1 MATFRT
7 YDRLLYAK
15 VEATE
20 GTAVTPGNTD
30 YIETIDPTFTITN
43 RVFDRNVTRLS
54 VTPAPKHVTGT
65 GRGDSDGAPS
75 AQCEFSFGVE
85 LAGAGKT
92 SVTPND
98 VPWGKLLDACG
109 LKYLDTLMRVPL
121 DTTGM
126 AVASGT
132 NDYYPWAFR
141 HSDAISNGTSS
152 GTEYTGGTKV
162 GRLVGD
168 TFYKDPYAYISVNGL
183 SQAVA
188 SGNRL
193 FGQINGNFINSGNTQ
208 YHMVP
213 SGAGVADRAKAWA
226 TTSDTDLGGAGSTN
240 CNSLTMQMYVADTGQ
255 FIKMKGARGNVEFQ
269 FSSGDRCIMQFT
281 FTGSL
286 VEFNDGTTAPTPS
299 ATALEIAPSVVGL
312 SLKLGASSYGDA
324 NAAYYDGTVF
334 STFTVNL
341 NNEVVLRDSLNDTT
355 GYESSYISGR
365 APSLTFNPDARD
377 QTTSYDFWSKLLSGD
392 QTHMEWSLGTD
403 GTGNAFRFRIPSA
416 QFDQI
421 GDGNRDNVMTFDSTV
436 MATGGD
442 NGSSV
447 LEEPDDTSTATTL
460 MNKRLGRNNEF
471 VMYYE

>member
-20 GTAVTPGNTD
+20 GTTVTPGNAD

-43 RVFDRNVTRLS
+43 RTFERNVTRMS
-54 VTPAPKHVTGT
+54 VTPAPAHVTGT

-75 AQCEFSFGVE
+75 AQCEFTFGVE
-85 LAGAGKT
+85 LTGAGHAS
-92 SVTPND
+92 SVPND

-109 LKYLDTLMRVPL
+109 LKFLDTLYRIPL
-121 DTTGM
+121 ADPGIATDSANT
-126 AVASGT
+126 
-132 NDYYPWAFR
+132 YYPWMLR
-141 HSDAISNGTSS
+141 HAENVSTGT
-152 GTEYTGGTKV
+152 TEYAGGTRV

-168 TFYKDPYAYISVNGL
+168 TFYKDPYAYVSRNGA

-188 SGNRL
+188 GSDEVY
-193 FGQINGNFINSGNTQ
+193 GQATDFQINSGNSKL
-208 YHMVP
+208 YLDP

-240 CNSLTMQMYVADTGQ
+240 CNSLTMQMYIAETGQ

-281 FTGSL
+281 FIGSM
-286 VEFNDGTTAPTPS
+286 VEFNDGTTAPTPT
-299 ATALEIAPSVVGL
+299 ATALEVAPSVVGL
-312 SLKLGASSYGDA
+312 SLKLGASSYADA

-334 STFTVNL
+334 STFSLNL
-341 NNEVVLRDSLNDTT
+341 NNEVVLRDSLNDST

-365 APSLTFNPDARD
+365 NPQLTFNPDARD

-392 QTHMEWSLGTD
+392 QTHMEWTLGTD
-403 GTGNAFRFRIPSA
+403 TGNSFRFKTPAA

-436 MATGGD
+436 TLTGGD
-442 NGSSV
+442 MGSSV
-447 LEEPDDTSTATTL
+447 LEEPDDTSTASNL